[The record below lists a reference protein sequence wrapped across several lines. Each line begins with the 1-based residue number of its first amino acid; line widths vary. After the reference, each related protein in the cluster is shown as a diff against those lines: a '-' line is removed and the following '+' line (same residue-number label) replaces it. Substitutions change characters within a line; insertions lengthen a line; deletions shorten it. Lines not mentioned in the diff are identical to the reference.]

1 VALAGEE
8 LTVAA
13 TGDGLKATKA
23 WAAGVW
29 AAVVG
34 FVAPG
39 VTYLLTVD
47 QDGISGREWQHA
59 LLIAVAFAAGAG
71 TSTGGLTYA
80 VENKRKSEEIDPLI

>member
-1 VALAGEE
+1 M
-8 LTVAA
+8 A

-23 WAAGVW
+23 KVAGLVAA
-29 AAVVG
+29 AFG
-34 FVAPG
+34 FAAPG

-59 LLIAVAFAAGAG
+59 ALIAVAFAAGAG
-71 TSTGGLTYA
+71 GAAGGLTYA